1 MKKNIELL
9 INILEKSKIST
20 LEVSSFWGFRKIK
33 LSKNLISKNEETL
46 NVKNKTLDNSIGKQI
61 CKTLHW
67 RTNNKTLKV
76 THGGSNST
84 NHSTTNN
91 VFKSFNA
98 FS

>member
-46 NVKNKTLDNSIGKQI
+46 DVKNQTLDNSIGKQMAESVSENSKAEI
-61 CKTLHW
+61 EHQSFFDLH
-67 RTNNKTLKV
+67 
-76 THGGSNST
+76 
-84 NHSTTNN
+84 
-91 VFKSFNA
+91 
-98 FS
+98 